1 MFFLTELQSP
11 HPGTARWE
19 VQGASRLF
27 SPWLG
32 RWLHNLPIWYIPVG
46 RPTSLPCF
54 IFHCCFLFIFFL
66 NTFFSPT
73 LFPSHSRPIY
83 LYFSPDGLSWV
94 TNLFTWLKRSSFVRL
109 PPTTTQSRRT
119 LFIPANLPQFK
130 RQVPQA
136 TLIVWVQ
143 FFLSKRPHNSLFPG
157 LSEL

>member
-11 HPGTARWE
+11 HPSTARLE
-19 VQGASRLF
+19 VQGVSRLF

-46 RPTSLPCF
+46 WPTSLPRF
-54 IFHCCFLFIFFL
+54 IFHCCFILFIYFFL
-66 NTFFSPT
+66 KHV
-73 LFPSHSRPIY
+73 LPSHSRTIY

-119 LFIPANLPQFK
+119 LFILANLPQFK